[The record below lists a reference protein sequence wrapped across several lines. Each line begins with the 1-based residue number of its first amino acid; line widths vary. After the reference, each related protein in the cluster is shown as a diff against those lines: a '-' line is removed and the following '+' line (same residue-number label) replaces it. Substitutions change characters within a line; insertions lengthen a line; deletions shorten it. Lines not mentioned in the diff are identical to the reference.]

1 MCVSEIQPMYSWNT
15 EQCNIIYVYN
25 TLLGNV
31 INLQHSLSNTLIFI
45 VLHGAAYELQ
55 LSRSCMIYEYFVFF
69 RIL

>member
-45 VLHGAAYELQ
+45 VLHGAAHELYD
-55 LSRSCMIYEYFVFF
+55 L
-69 RIL
+69 